1 VRISI
6 RIVVITALI
15 LFSLSLS
22 HSASAQGQGG
32 VGDGDA
38 AAKRLQQEA
47 QGKNKFRRAEK
58 VGDMNAAKKNME
70 ELFKDIMISGES
82 DSKTD
87 KWHSPHL
94 RDILI
99 DDKNRKLEAVEVR
112 GKAIPIPNIEEY
124 CKNEKN
130 TPIDAACPL
139 TPPSGKEICK
149 WHGMP
154 YFDHRP
160 ISCCKN
166 TPTTKYK
173 ELIKD
178 SNFKTCCVRKAE
190 KKWTSEKIACEHPNG
205 DGWAGLFEF
214 YFPTQALGWE
224 NDRTTTMIV
233 DKVKVDKC
241 FNESDKIL
249 KEPGAKDWVAKAI
262 ALNASKADGGM
273 GLGGLQNQAEIQKNV
288 ADVIKDV
295 HPQDEKIRMTD
306 SLQSEGLTLRVNL
319 ATMDP
324 EYREKLAK
332 RFCMHPKQFMKI
344 MDGKN
349 QEDPVQKEGGPELK
363 DLDQIPVW
371 SNYCKEGVEL
381 MTDPDKSSQLKNPD
395 TPKKTNFVTGME
407 AWKKD
412 PLYCQRM
419 NLTNAN
425 MMTTKIGE
433 VVLKSQGKV
442 QSQED
447 VGYTCLSGGKLNGS
461 MVPVEMTR
469 HAAVE
474 RRTAIADHAMGF
486 LIAGGLAP
494 GMIDGK
500 KSYYKRFEPQP
511 YSWSQLPGQYKTF
524 GGKKWEGGGENELGD
539 TCESIQ
545 GENYQGQDKSDRLFI
560 SNKTHEAFTK
570 EMIDEN
576 KGGINR
582 YVQEWAADDKKKDI
596 SKRGLDDK
604 SQNYA
609 APYRIFASCPAGFVR
624 WDPPAD
630 EHDGELI
637 ANLENFCREEFLGGL
652 P

>member
-1 VRISI
+1 MRISF
-6 RIVVITALI
+6 RIVAITALT

-99 DDKNRKLEAVEVR
+99 DDKNRKIESTMR
-112 GKAIPIPNIEEY
+112 GKAAPIGYLLAKYCMDPKNPPIE
-124 CKNEKN
+124 
-130 TPIDAACPL
+130 AACPL
-139 TPPSGKEICK
+139 GARMGIHTCTWHPLVGGATGPPRPAD
-149 WHGMP
+149 P
-154 YFDHRP
+154 YGPHRP
-160 ISCCKN
+160 DTCCYSA
-166 TPTTKYK
+166 PTEKYLK
-173 ELIKD
+173 LTSD
-178 SNFKTCCVRKAE
+178 SNFKTCCVLKAE
-190 KKWTSEKIACEHPNG
+190 KNWTSEQIACKHPDG
-205 DGWAGLFEF
+205 SGWAGLFEF

-233 DKVKVDKC
+233 DKKKVDKC

-262 ALNASKADGGM
+262 ALKASKADGGM
-273 GLGGLQNQAEIQKNV
+273 GLGGLQSQAEIQKNV

-324 EYREKLAK
+324 DYRKKLAK

-395 TPKKTNFVTGME
+395 TPNKTNFVEGME

-419 NLTNAN
+419 NLTNPN

-433 VVLKSQGKV
+433 VVLKSQEKV
-442 QSQED
+442 KSQED

-609 APYRIFASCPAGFVR
+609 APYCIFASCPAGFVR
-624 WDPPAD
+624 WEPPAD
-630 EHDGELI
+630 EHDG
-637 ANLENFCREEFLGGL
+637 
-652 P
+652 